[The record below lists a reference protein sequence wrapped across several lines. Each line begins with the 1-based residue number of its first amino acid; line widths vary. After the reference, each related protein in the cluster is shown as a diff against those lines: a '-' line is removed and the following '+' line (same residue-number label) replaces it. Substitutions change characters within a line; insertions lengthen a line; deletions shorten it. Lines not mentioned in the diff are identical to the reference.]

1 VAIKVFGST
10 KCSTA
15 KKAVGAVST
24 VMWRDHFFFEKAD
37 CTSEDIETANIT
49 IELRDKRFLVSDS
62 LIGSYSMDLTYVYFQ
77 KGHALVH
84 KWLALANP
92 ESQDFAKIRG
102 FLKVGVAVLAEGDD
116 QVDLDVAEAQEM
128 KDEDLLLPPQIQ
140 PKSCQLVV
148 RAIKGEKFPKM
159 DSTGTIDAFIECEFA
174 GSKVRTSIMEADKA
188 NMAVEWYED
197 LLVSAT

>member
-1 VAIKVFGST
+1 MAVKVFGST

-24 VMWRDHFFFEKAD
+24 VMWREHFFFERAN
-37 CTSEDIETANIT
+37 CTSEDIENASIT

-62 LIGSYSMDLTYVYFQ
+62 LIGSYSMYLIYVYLQ
-77 KGHALVH
+77 KGHSLVH

-92 ESQDFAKIRG
+92 ESQDFSKIRG
-102 FLKVGVAVLAEGDD
+102 FLKLGVAVLGEGDD
-116 QVDLDVAEAQEM
+116 QVDLDVEEALEM

-159 DSTGTIDAFIECEFA
+159 DSTGTIDAFVECEFA
-174 GSKVRTSIMEADKA
+174 GSKVRTSTIKADQA
-188 NMAVEWYED
+188 NMSVEWYED